1 MANHGPF
8 CKRIKNDKENILKL
22 TMWKRQRM
30 LNGGFIK
37 SLSISPD
44 DVTELMITVQSRLE
58 QRLNSTLNSEQ
69 IHQMDL
75 QELPY

>member
-30 LNGGFIK
+30 QNGAFLK
-37 SLSISPD
+37 SLSIYKLPK
-44 DVTELMITVQSRLE
+44 VMISNDKHIEHLSIE
-58 QRLNSTLNSEQ
+58 F
-69 IHQMDL
+69 L
-75 QELPY
+75 QHYNASYINL